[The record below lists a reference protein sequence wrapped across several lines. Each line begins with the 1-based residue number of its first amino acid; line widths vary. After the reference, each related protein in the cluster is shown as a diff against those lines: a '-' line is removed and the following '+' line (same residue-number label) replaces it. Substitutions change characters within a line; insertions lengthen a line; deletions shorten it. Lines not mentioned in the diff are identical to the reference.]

1 MSASA
6 NTKEGLVFGLDIGTR
21 AVVGVVG
28 YREKDKFIVKG
39 IESLEHDTRSMLD
52 GQIHDIE
59 RVSETI
65 TEVKEKLEKK
75 CKIALKDVCIAAA
88 GRVLK
93 TENVHAEIT
102 YPDETMIL
110 DEHVFDLQSK
120 GVEEAY
126 KKFQT
131 ENEFGEKYYC
141 VGKSVV
147 KYFLNDVFITNL
159 LNHKA
164 RKISVDMICTFLPY
178 DVVEGLYTA
187 VEMAGLTVCNL
198 TLEPIAAIEVAIPEK
213 FRMLNIALV
222 DVGAGTSDICIT
234 KDGSVVAYGMIPV
247 AGDSLTE
254 IIANYC
260 LVEFNEA
267 EKIKKGIEGIGDD
280 DTVEYEDILGLKS
293 TITKKEVLE
302 LLDSHIKEMTKLVSD
317 EILKLN
323 GGEKVGAI
331 FVVGGGGRIEGYTA
345 SLAKLHDIM
354 VNRVAVRGED
364 VMGKIEFKDNS
375 VTKDSLIVT
384 PLGICLHFYEDNNSF
399 INVSLNDDRLKLYD
413 NGNVTVV
420 DAVMQIGL
428 DNNALFPRRGDPLE
442 FTLNGEPKT
451 IKGDLGESCV
461 VYVNQEL
468 TNLHQLLHAND
479 YIKLVPS
486 TKGANGK
493 ITLAKLNSQNP
504 KLNITVNKMNVTL
517 PNLCTVNG
525 EIAVDSYS
533 IQNGD
538 VVEVLDYLTVGQVL
552 ELVDI
557 NLSEEEFVL
566 VNNTPADLDT
576 KVYSRFSLD
585 IQKKPEVTYAD
596 LPEDDGLYAMQ
607 KEEAEKAD
615 KAESDAVSEEVSDV
629 DSVNGEANA
638 SNEASENKE
647 TKENKT
653 ITVTVN
659 KAPIVLDNK
668 PSYVFVD
675 VFDHI
680 EFDLSKPQG
689 LGIVTQLNGRSAD
702 FLEELHEGDTIEIYW
717 KE

>member
-1 MSASA
+1 MGASDH
-6 NTKEGLVFGLDIGTR
+6 TKEGLVFGLDIGTR

-28 YREKDKFIVKG
+28 YREKDKFIVKA
-39 IESLEHDTRSMLD
+39 IESIEHDTRSMLD
-52 GQIHDIE
+52 GQIHDIG
-59 RVSETI
+59 RVAETI
-65 TEVKEKLEKK
+65 LTVKEKLEKK
-75 CKIALKDVCIAAA
+75 CKITLKDVCIAAA

-93 TENVHAEIT
+93 TENVHAEIV
-102 YPDETMIL
+102 YNDEIL
-110 DEHVFDLQSK
+110 IQDEHIFDLQSK

-147 KYFLNDVFITNL
+147 KYFMNDVFITNL

-164 RKISVDMICTFLPY
+164 RKIAVDMICTFLPY
-178 DVVEGLYTA
+178 DVVEGLQTA
-187 VEMAGLTVCNL
+187 VEMAGLSVCNL

-234 KDGSVVAYGMIPV
+234 KDGSVTAYGMIPV

-254 IIANYC
+254 IIANFC

-267 EKIKKGIEGIGDD
+267 EKIKKGIEDNEE
-280 DTVEYEDILGLKS
+280 VEYEDILGLKA
-293 TITKKEVLE
+293 TITRKEVLDM
-302 LLDSHIKEMTKLVSD
+302 LDSHIKEMAKMVSD
-317 EILKLN
+317 EITKLN

-331 FVVGGGGRIEGYTA
+331 FVVGGGGRIEGYTKA
-345 SLAKLHDIM
+345 LAEEHGIM
-354 VNRVAVRGED
+354 VNRVAVRGEE

-375 VTKDSLIVT
+375 VNKDSLIVT

-399 INVSLNDDRLKLYD
+399 ISVSLNDDRLKLYD

-428 DNNALFPRRGDPLE
+428 DNNALFPRRGDSLE

-451 IKGDLGESCV
+451 VKGELGESCT
-461 VYVNQEL
+461 VYLNSEL
-468 TNLHQLLHAND
+468 TNLHAKLQAND

-486 TKGANGK
+486 TKGAKGS
-493 ITLAKLNSQNP
+493 ITLGKLHSSAQ
-504 KLNITVNKMNVTL
+504 KLTINVNNMNVTL

-525 EIAVDSYS
+525 EIAVDSYE
-533 IQNGD
+533 IQDGD
-538 VVEVLDYLTVGQVL
+538 EVEVLDYLTVSQVL

-557 NLSEEEFVL
+557 NLSDNQAVL
-566 VNNTPADLDT
+566 VNNSPAESDT
-576 KVYSRFSLD
+576 KVYSRFKVD
-585 IQKKPEVTYAD
+585 IITKDEISYAD
-596 LPEDDGLYAMQ
+596 LPDDDGIRSVKEDDASEADKDESKDKKGKDK
-607 KEEAEKAD
+607 KEEK
-615 KAESDAVSEEVSDV
+615 
-629 DSVNGEANA
+629 
-638 SNEASENKE
+638 SNNNEI
-647 TKENKT
+647 TKT

-659 KAPIVLDNK
+659 NEQIVLNNK
-668 PSYVFVD
+668 VSYVFVD

-680 EFDLSKPQG
+680 DFDLTKPQG
-689 LGIVTQLNGRSAD
+689 MGIATLLNGHSAD
-702 FLEELHEGDTIEIYW
+702 FLEELKEGDIVEIYW
-717 KE
+717 KESV

>member
-1 MSASA
+1 MAASE

-28 YREKDKFIVKG
+28 YRDKDKFIVKA
-39 IESLEHDTRSMLD
+39 IESIEHDTRSMLD

-59 RVSETI
+59 RVAGTI
-65 TEVKEKLEKK
+65 VAVKEKLEKK
-75 CKIALKDVCIAAA
+75 CKITLKDVCIAAA

-93 TENVHAEIT
+93 TENVHAEIV
-102 YPDETMIL
+102 YNDETMIL
-110 DEHVFDLQSK
+110 DEHIFDLQSK

-141 VGKSVV
+141 VGKSVI
-147 KYFLNDVFITNL
+147 KYYMNDIFMMNL

-178 DVVEGLYTA
+178 DVVEGLNTA
-187 VEMAGLTVCNL
+187 VEMAGLSVCNL

-234 KDGSVVAYGMIPV
+234 KDGSVTAYGMIPV

-267 EKIKKGIEGIGDD
+267 EKIKKGIEDEEE
-280 DTVEYEDILGLKS
+280 VEYEDILGIKS
-293 TITKKEVLE
+293 TITRKEVLDI
-302 LLDSHIKEMTKLVSD
+302 LDDHIKEMTKMVSD
-317 EILKLN
+317 EITRLN
-323 GGEKVGAI
+323 GGNKVGAI
-331 FVVGGGGRIEGYTA
+331 FVVGGGGRIEGYTKY
-345 SLAKLHDIM
+345 LAEIHDIQ
-354 VNRVAVRGED
+354 VNRVALRGEE

-375 VTKDSLIVT
+375 VSKDSLIVT
-384 PLGICLHFYEDNNSF
+384 PLGICLHFYEENNSF

-428 DNNALFPRRGDPLE
+428 DNNALFPRRGDSLE
-442 FTLNGEPKT
+442 FTLNGEEKS
-451 IKGDLGESCV
+451 IKGELGEPCI
-461 VYVNQEL
+461 VYLNSEL
-468 TNLHQLLHAND
+468 TNLHAVLHAND

-486 TKGANGK
+486 TKGAKGS
-493 ITLAKLNSQNP
+493 ITLGKLNKGNK
-504 KLNITVNKMNVTL
+504 KLNITVNNMNVTL

-525 EIAVDSYS
+525 EIAVDSYK
-533 IQNGD
+533 IQDGD
-538 VVEVLDYLTVGQVL
+538 DVEVLDYLTVSQVL

-557 NLSEEEFVL
+557 TLNENQYVT
-566 VNNTPADLDT
+566 VNNSPADADT
-576 KVYSRFSLD
+576 KVYSRFNVD
-585 IQKKPEVTYAD
+585 ILEKGEVTYAD
-596 LPEDDGLYAMQ
+596 LPEDENIKTEDEKGNE
-607 KEEAEKAD
+607 KESSDKEDRKEKSS
-615 KAESDAVSEEVSDV
+615 ESIL
-629 DSVNGEANA
+629 
-638 SNEASENKE
+638 
-647 TKENKT
+647 TKT
-653 ITVTVN
+653 INVTVN
-659 KAPIVLDNK
+659 SENIVLDNK
-668 PSYVFVD
+668 ESYVFVD

-680 EFDLSKPQG
+680 DFDLSKPQG
-689 LGIVTQLNGRSAD
+689 QGIVTLLNGRSAD
-702 FLEELHEGDTIEIYW
+702 FLEELKDGDIVEIYW
-717 KE
+717 KEKDK